1 MQAVYTV
8 DGGGA
13 AVTTHK
19 FKRPKT
25 TTADRNIHNCN
36 ILILAISVEKS
47 SNSRSPV
54 RARNKRVGLSARG
67 ALHARPLCL
76 GEEERER
83 ERASS
88 HFLPAA
94 RAAILAQVDLSLPSG
109 GTWGTRGRPSGLLL
123 YAASLLGGRPSQWL
137 ESHAEAVGLSG
148 SFSPEPA
155 TCAITRAAPPDG

>member
-1 MQAVYTV
+1 MHMQAVYTV

-83 ERASS
+83 ERE
-88 HFLPAA
+88 
-94 RAAILAQVDLSLPSG
+94 RAAIFCLQQEQPFWLKSTCRFLRGAHGALGGGPPACCCTQQACWVDVPL
-109 GTWGTRGRPSGLLL
+109 SGL
-123 YAASLLGGRPSQWL
+123 
-137 ESHAEAVGLSG
+137 SHTPKPLA
-148 SFSPEPA
+148 
-155 TCAITRAAPPDG
+155 